1 MFEDPFGSL
10 TNGEARPRPG
20 RRKVDEGPGCGRSR
34 REGEHFSLVMKNV
47 RNNFLRVLRN
57 NFTRS
62 TLCRCAVAVLPLSSV
77 FYTLPEN
84 VLNPASG
91 FVSFSPRHPFAT
103 PFLPAGKK
111 DGLRV
116 PPAKSSDAKCVW
128 RYPLV
133 SPLLCI
139 MRNFPS
145 TALQSSSCKV
155 ARVLVHQGL
164 PLVWTKIFR
173 EEINHIWVLME
184 GTGLIEESK
193 QCLE

>member
-10 TNGEARPRPG
+10 TNGEARPRPRGKGVREGLG
-20 RRKVDEGPGCGRSR
+20 RGRSR

-62 TLCRCAVAVLPLSSV
+62 TLCRCAVAALPLSSL

-91 FVSFSPRHPFAT
+91 FVSSSPRRPFIT

-111 DGLRV
+111 DGLRA
-116 PPAKSSDAKCVW
+116 PPAKSFNAKCV
-128 RYPLV
+128 
-133 SPLLCI
+133 
-139 MRNFPS
+139 
-145 TALQSSSCKV
+145 
-155 ARVLVHQGL
+155 
-164 PLVWTKIFR
+164 
-173 EEINHIWVLME
+173 
-184 GTGLIEESK
+184 
-193 QCLE
+193 